1 MNTNEKIISQE
12 EIGEENVRELNLV
25 RSQDEGNDIMKDIE
39 QVPDSKK
46 LNRNWDISKEEYAA
60 RLCE

>member
-1 MNTNEKIISQE
+1 
-12 EIGEENVRELNLV
+12 
-25 RSQDEGNDIMKDIE
+25 MKDIE